1 MDSPEQENKMRNA
14 IEYSGSGSQQA
25 AQRTEPP
32 AAGQKESQVEIRE
45 RQEQKSFT
53 V

>member
-1 MDSPEQENKMRNA
+1 MLLNT
-14 IEYSGSGSQQA
+14 YGSNRQQA
-25 AQRTEPP
+25 VQRTEPP
-32 AAGQKESQVEIRE
+32 AAGQKESQVEIQE

>member
-1 MDSPEQENKMRNA
+1 MLLNT
-14 IEYSGSGSQQA
+14 YGSNRQQA
-25 AQRTEPP
+25 AQRTKPL
-32 AAGQKESQVEIRE
+32 AAGQKESEVEIQE